1 MRDSNSDKIS
11 YCVSINDDDVFEA
24 MKAIKGYLDI
34 TPGDFKE
41 VYLAAY
47 KHAISRVTKSV
58 AVKEVMTT
66 GVVFVTV
73 DTPLIEVADRLS
85 EKAISGLPVVDDRGH
100 PVGVIS
106 EKDFLSRMGVDGAR
120 TFMSVV
126 AHCLKNKGCDVME
139 IKELTAKDIMTTPA
153 VCLSE
158 NAPIHEAVSLFV
170 SKKINRI
177 PALSAE
183 GKLSGIITRGDI
195 FRSPLFQ
202 INV

>member
-1 MRDSNSDKIS
+1 MRDSSSDKIS
-11 YCVSINDDDVFEA
+11 YCVSINDEDVFEA
-24 MKAIKGYLDI
+24 MKSINGYLDI

-47 KHAISRVTKSV
+47 KHALGRVTKSV
-58 AVKEVMTT
+58 AVKEVMTV
-66 GVVFVTV
+66 GVVFATV
-73 DTPLIEVADRLS
+73 DMPLTEVADRLS
-85 EKAISGLPVVDDRGH
+85 ENAISGLPVVDDRGR

-106 EKDFLSRMGVDGAR
+106 EKDFLSRMGVDHAL

-126 AHCLKNKGCDVME
+126 ALCLRGKGCDAVN
-139 IKELTAKDIMTTPA
+139 IKDLTAKDIMATPA

-177 PALSAE
+177 PALSSE